1 MWGLNLEKWTFE
13 KEYVWVAYLMREE
26 TALLQSVRK
35 RLWAS
40 VEGAEAG
47 RINHPEVLS
56 LCDAQKSKEEV
67 SSFAQ
72 VVRVGSLSS
81 FAAVELLSKG
91 GLR

>member
-1 MWGLNLEKWTFE
+1 M
-13 KEYVWVAYLMREE
+13 YLRSEV

-35 RLWAS
+35 RLCAS

-47 RINHPEVLS
+47 RMNQPEDFNLWA
-56 LCDAQKSKEEV
+56 AQVSRAMV

-72 VVRVGSLSS
+72 VVRVGRLSA